1 MLFSNGKYIMVAVED
16 SREKHNIILL
26 CECRE
31 QSLS

>member
-26 CECRE
+26 YECRE